1 MFAGVLQHN
10 YKGFI
15 MATTDLLHKNL
26 TDPQLHEPK
35 GLSTAEENTVYV
47 ADGYGSGAWKP
58 VAFDLLDF
66 EKTSVQSSELLE
78 IPEVT
83 ELNSADIALITNG
96 VLDYTRSFDTSNKNF
111 KELAEECEQLRN
123 SLAVAHANITAL
135 NQTVEAM
142 RTALVTLGVLAD
154 G

>member
-1 MFAGVLQHN
+1 
-10 YKGFI
+10 

-35 GLSTAEENTVYV
+35 GISTAEENTVYF

-66 EKTSVQSSELLE
+66 EKTQVQYSEPLE

-96 VLDYTRSFDTSNKNF
+96 VLDYTRSFDSANKNF
-111 KELAEECEQLRN
+111 KELATECEQLRN
-123 SLAVAHANITAL
+123 SLAVAHENLAAL
-135 NQTVEAM
+135 NKTVESLYS
-142 RTALVTLGVLAD
+142 ALINLGVISN